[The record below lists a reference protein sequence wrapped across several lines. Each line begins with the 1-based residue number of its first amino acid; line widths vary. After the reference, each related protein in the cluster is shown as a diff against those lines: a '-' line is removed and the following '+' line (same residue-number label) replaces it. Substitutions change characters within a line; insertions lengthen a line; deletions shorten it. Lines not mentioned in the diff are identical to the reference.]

1 MPAMPHVLIVD
12 DNEGDRYILSRL
24 LAKTG
29 EYSSVAEVIDG
40 QEALE
45 YMDPQGSSKTAPDL
59 IFLDVNMPRVDG
71 FEFLERFELQR
82 SRPGAPD
89 TGVILLVSPH
99 DPRGH
104 RERALQFS
112 SVVGFVTKMP
122 TNSADLLR
130 QIGLGLSA
138 DPS

>member
-1 MPAMPHVLIVD
+1 MEQDLSNIQVLIVD
-12 DNEGDRYILSRL
+12 DSAIVRKAVKKAVIQAGVNEHGIR
-24 LAKTG
+24 
-29 EYSSVAEVIDG
+29 EAEHGAV
-40 QEALE
+40 ALE
-45 YMDPQGSSKTAPDL
+45 KLDDL
-59 IFLDVNMPRVDG
+59 IPDIVFLDVNMPRVDG